1 MPVVLRFQSTGA
13 VPGDGS
19 PIVMRGPSLTLGRG
33 QENDIVLPD
42 PDKLIS
48 KRHCAIEDQGDGNVV
63 VVDLSTNG
71 TFLNYGKVPL
81 GRTPTPLNDGD
92 VLSFGGY
99 EMVVAITS
107 GRPAEV
113 LAAPVDDAPISH
125 GRAENAPDLM
135 DLLDGSASRK
145 VDFLDDL
152 MGAEPPRGPST
163 ISREDPID
171 ALSQPLMPGEDD
183 PILGRA
189 PVDPL
194 DDFTGASARQHS
206 ASVHDSFSVAKRSS
220 VIPDDWDDD
229 FLKPAGGKGG
239 GGRGGD
245 PLDPFGAPSGGR
257 GSPAPAPSRPALDL
271 PPDAFEGLLPGSSV
285 VPHKPVRPRVADPE
299 PRGEPEVSP
308 FAAPLPSGRNA
319 SIVPPPP
326 PRANPPAA
334 APHPA
339 PEAPAPRPVAP
350 QPQPQPAVAAPAPE
364 APRAAASPIRGD
376 AARAFLRGAGAEDV
390 HIPDPELAATMER
403 LGAVF
408 RLLVEGLREIL
419 MTRASI
425 KGEFRMERTQI
436 GAQGNNPLKFALSGE
451 HAVEMLVKPKAKGYM
466 DAAKAAQEA
475 LSDIKAHEVAMVTG
489 MEAAIKDVLSRFDP
503 KGLEA
508 RVPGGGIMSNRKAK
522 LWEEFEKLHAQ
533 LSEQAEN
540 DFQEFFAKEFAR
552 AYQNQLERLK

>member
-1 MPVVLRFQSTGA
+1 MPVVVRFQSTGA

-71 TFLNYGKVPL
+71 TFLNYGKAPL

-99 EMVVAITS
+99 EVVVAITS
-107 GRPAEV
+107 GRPAETI
-113 LAAPVDDAPISH
+113 AAPVDDGPVSH

-135 DLLDGSASRK
+135 DLLDGSGGKR
-145 VDFLDDL
+145 VEFLDDL
-152 MGAEPPRGPST
+152 MGAAAPRGPST
-163 ISREDPID
+163 VEREDPID
-171 ALSQPLMPGEDD
+171 ALSAQLMPGEDD

-189 PVDPL
+189 PVDIV
-194 DDFTGASARQHS
+194 DEFTGASVRQHG
-206 ASVHDSFSVAKRSS
+206 AAVHDSFSAGRKSS

-229 FLKPAGGKGG
+229 LMKPSGPKG
-239 GGRGGD
+239 GGRGGRAD
-245 PLDPFGAPSGGR
+245 DPFGAPGGR
-257 GSPAPAPSRPALDL
+257 PASQPQGISRPALDL
-271 PPDAFEGLLPGSSV
+271 PPEAFEGLLPGSSV
-285 VPHKPVRPRVADPE
+285 VPRQPVRPRVADPE
-299 PRGEPEVSP
+299 PRGEPGVSP

-326 PRANPPAA
+326 PPRSAPPPAA
-334 APHPA
+334 VTPHPSADA
-339 PEAPAPRPVAP
+339 PPHRPAAPPPAEMPAPRASGG
-350 QPQPQPAVAAPAPE
+350 PAK
-364 APRAAASPIRGD
+364 GD
-376 AARAFLRGAGAEDV
+376 AAARAFLRGAGADDV
-390 HIPDPELAATMER
+390 HIADEELAASMER
-403 LGAVF
+403 VGTVF
-408 RLLVEGLREIL
+408 RILVEGLREIL

-451 HAVEMLVKPKAKGYM
+451 HAVEMMVRPKAKGYM
-466 DAAKAAQEA
+466 DATASAKEA
-475 LSDIKAHEVAMVTG
+475 LADVKAHEVAMVTG
-489 MEAAIKDVLSRFDP
+489 MEAAIKDVLARFDP
-503 KGLEA
+503 KGLDA
-508 RVPGGGIMSNRKAK
+508 KVAAGGMMSNRKAK
-522 LWEEFEKLHAQ
+522 LWEEFEKLHAH
-533 LSEQAEN
+533 LAEQAEN